1 MKAGAAAGPVIG
13 GVNPPEGGTAS
24 LKASEAARGL
34 EAFFLRELLKEARP
48 ASGGL
53 MGQGVGG
60 STFQDMLEETLS
72 DQMAKAGGVGI
83 AQLVAKELGGQAP
96 GPAALLPRA
105 SALAM
110 ASSSAPGTLAPA
122 PHLHKE
128 AVRAYQSSGFG
139 ARLDPITGAESTHAG
154 VDVAAPEGASVRAAF
169 GGTVVRAEP
178 AGGYGN
184 LVVIDHGD
192 GTETRYAHLS
202 KIRAQVG
209 QRVRAGD
216 ELGAVGHTGRA
227 TGAHLHIELRQGGV
241 AIDPH
246 SLIDPLKLVR

>member
-1 MKAGAAAGPVIG
+1 MKAGDV
-13 GVNPPEGGTAS
+13 S
-24 LKASEAARGL
+24 DAARGL

-53 MGQGVGG
+53 MGQGAGG
-60 STFQDMLEETLS
+60 STFQDMLEDTLAE
-72 DQMAKAGGVGI
+72 QMAKAGGVGI

-96 GPAALLPRA
+96 GPAALIPRGSNGA
-105 SALAM
+105 IAAGRI
-110 ASSSAPGTLAPA
+110 APEPPG
-122 PHLHKE
+122 PHLHRE
-128 AVRAYQSSGFG
+128 AVRAYRSSGFG
-139 ARLDPITGAESTHAG
+139 ARLDPITGAESSHAG

-169 GGTVVRAEP
+169 AGTVVRAEA

-209 QRVRAGD
+209 QRVHAGED
-216 ELGAVGHTGRA
+216 LGAVGHTGRA

-246 SLIDPLKLVR
+246 SRIDPLKLVR

>member
-1 MKAGAAAGPVIG
+1 MKAGAASGPAIG
-13 GVNPPEGGTAS
+13 GVNPPAGATAS
-24 LKASEAARGL
+24 LKASDAARGL

-53 MGQGVGG
+53 MGQGAGG
-60 STFQDMLEETLS
+60 ATFQDMLEETLS

-105 SALAM
+105 SALAPVGRF
-110 ASSSAPGTLAPA
+110 APGAA

-216 ELGAVGHTGRA
+216 DLGAVGHTGRA
-227 TGAHLHIELRQGGV
+227 TGAHLHIELRQSGV